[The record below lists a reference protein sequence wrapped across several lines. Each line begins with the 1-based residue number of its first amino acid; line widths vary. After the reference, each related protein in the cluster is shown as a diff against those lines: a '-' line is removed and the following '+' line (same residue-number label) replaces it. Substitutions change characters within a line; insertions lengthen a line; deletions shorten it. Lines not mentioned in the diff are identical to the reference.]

1 MSEAANQNDAQAQW
15 RFSTVEEYL
24 AAGEARATAEEL
36 EQAVEILR
44 EAAKR
49 WPDNPQVHCELG
61 VCIFMLLESRLA
73 HLDLWENLAEDEALA
88 EEAVSAFETAI
99 ALDSQMAVA
108 YTNLGNL
115 LALRG
120 RVRKAIQL
128 WEKSLQLNPDQPAV
142 RENLALYRA
151 QLTEKDSGEG
161 AQ

>member
-1 MSEAANQNDAQAQW
+1 MPDGANGKEEQAQW
-15 RFSTVEEYL
+15 KFATVEEYL
-24 AAGEARATAEEL
+24 EAGEARATAEEL

-44 EAAKR
+44 EAANR
-49 WPDNPQVHCELG
+49 WPDNPQVHYELG

-99 ALDSQMAVA
+99 ALDPQMAEA

-128 WEKSLQLNPDQPAV
+128 WEKSLELNPDQPAV
-142 RENLALYRA
+142 RDNLTLYRA

-161 AQ
+161 GQ